1 MFSEKGVP
9 KVCSKFTGDYPCRS
23 VISIKLQRNF
33 IEIALRH
40 ECSPVNFLHIFRTT
54 FLRTPYGGCFCHMID
69 MVDLCISSHPPSSH
83 SQVSVPLLVSLHPRI
98 LISLCSCILACI
110 VTSLHPHILRCMRPH
125 LYPCILISSGSCVVA
140 SNLLSLH
147 SLILRL
153 VCSVCLLVSSG
164 PHILVSLD

>member
-1 MFSEKGVP
+1 M
-9 KVCSKFTGDYPCRS
+9 
-23 VISIKLQRNF
+23 ISIKLQRNF

-83 SQVSVPLLVSLHPRI
+83 SQVSVPLLVSLDPRI

-110 VTSLHPHILRCMRPH
+110 VTSLILIFSGACALTCIPASSYRQVRVW
-125 LYPCILISSGSCVVA
+125 LLVTFYPYILLSLGLCALCACWYPRILISSS
-140 SNLLSLH
+140 
-147 SLILRL
+147 
-153 VCSVCLLVSSG
+153 
-164 PHILVSLD
+164 P

>member
-98 LISLCSCILACI
+98 LIFSGACALTCIPASSYRQVRVWLLVTFYPYILLSLGLCALCACW
-110 VTSLHPHILRCMRPH
+110 
-125 LYPCILISSGSCVVA
+125 YPRVLISSS
-140 SNLLSLH
+140 
-147 SLILRL
+147 
-153 VCSVCLLVSSG
+153 
-164 PHILVSLD
+164 P